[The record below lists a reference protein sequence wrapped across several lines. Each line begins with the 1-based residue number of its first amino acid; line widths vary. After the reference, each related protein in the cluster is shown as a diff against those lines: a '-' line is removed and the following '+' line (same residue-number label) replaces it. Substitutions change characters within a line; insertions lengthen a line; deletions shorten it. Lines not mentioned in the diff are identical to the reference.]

1 MTFVGKVLVF
11 VQLTL
16 SLLFMAFAGA
26 VYSVHNDWKSNYE
39 KTKTQLATAQT
50 DLQNER
56 QGHETT
62 KTDLQTQ
69 LETARQEAETQAA
82 TARALEARVAELDNR
97 VASLT
102 TERNQLQASARIAE
116 KESLARREESMK
128 LRDQNRVLHAS
139 LNEADAKVRNLEDQV
154 YNKDLAIAQM
164 DTKHKGILEQ
174 MAQLERI
181 IRLNNLD
188 TDPTIY
194 QGLQDPPPDV
204 TGLVLNK
211 RPGQTG
217 RSDLVEISLGSDD
230 GLSRGHS
237 LYVYRNQ
244 GEGKYL
250 GRINIVYVEP
260 DRAVG
265 AVMEK
270 SRNGVI
276 EKGDHVTSKL

>member
-26 VYSVHNDWKSNYE
+26 VYSVHNDWKSSYE

-56 QGHETT
+56 QSHETT

-69 LETARQEAETQAA
+69 VELAQQDAEMFAA
-82 TARALEARVAELDNR
+82 TARTLETRVAELDNR

-116 KESLARREESMK
+116 KESLARREEAMK

-139 LNEADAKVRNLEDQV
+139 LNEADANVRNLEDQV
-154 YNKDLAIAQM
+154 YNKDLAISQM

-174 MAQLERI
+174 MGQLERI
-181 IRLNNLD
+181 IRLNNLE

-211 RPGQTG
+211 RQGQTG

>member
-16 SLLFMAFAGA
+16 SLLFMAFAAA
-26 VYSVHNDWKSNYE
+26 VYSVHQDWRTSYE
-39 KTKTQLATAQT
+39 STKTQLETTQR

-56 QGHETT
+56 QNLAKRETE
-62 KTDLQTQ
+62 LQTQ
-69 LETARQEAETQAA
+69 VETQQQRAETAEATN
-82 TARALEARVAELDNR
+82 RGLEAQVAELQNR

-116 KESLARREESMK
+116 KEALARREEAMK

-139 LNEADAKVRNLEDQV
+139 LNESETKVRNLEDQV
-154 YNKDLAIAQM
+154 YNKDLAISQM
-164 DTKHKGILEQ
+164 DEKHKGILGQ

-181 IRLNNLD
+181 IRLNNLE
-188 TDPTIY
+188 TDASAY
-194 QGLQDPPPDV
+194 EGLQDPPPDV

-211 RPGQTG
+211 REGQTG

-230 GLSRGHS
+230 GLNRGHS

-270 SRNGVI
+270 SRNGII

>member
-26 VYSVHNDWKSNYE
+26 VYSVHNDWKSSYD
-39 KTKTQLATAQT
+39 KTKTALATAQT

-56 QGHETT
+56 QNLETT
-62 KTDLQTQ
+62 RTELQTKLQ
-69 LETARQEAETQAA
+69 MEQQRAEAAEA
-82 TARALEARVAELDNR
+82 TSRTLEARVAELDNR

-116 KESLARREESMK
+116 KEALARREEAMK

-139 LNEADAKVRNLEDQV
+139 LNEADGKVRNLEDQV
-154 YNKDLAIAQM
+154 YNKDLAITQM
-164 DTKHKGILEQ
+164 DSKHKGVLEE

-181 IRLNNLD
+181 IRLNNLE
-188 TDPTIY
+188 TDPTVY
-194 QGLQDPPPDV
+194 QGLQDPPPEV

-211 RPGQTG
+211 REGQTG
-217 RSDLVEISLGSDD
+217 RSDLIEISLGSDD

-250 GRINIVYVEP
+250 GRINIVYIEP

-276 EKGDHVTSKL
+276 EKGDYVTSKL

>member
-11 VQLTL
+11 VQLAL

-26 VYSVHNDWKSNYE
+26 VYSVHQDWKTSYDN
-39 KTKTQLATAQT
+39 TKTQLAKAQT

-56 QGHETT
+56 QSHEMT
-62 KTDLQTQ
+62 KTDMQMQ
-69 LETARQEAETQAA
+69 LEMAQQDAEAAQAKVSG
-82 TARALEARVAELDNR
+82 LESRVAELDNR

-116 KESLARREESMK
+116 KEALARREEAMK

-139 LNEADAKVRNLEDQV
+139 LNEADTKVRTLEDEV
-154 YNKDLAIAQM
+154 YNKDLSIAQM
-164 DTKHKGILEQ
+164 DTKHKSILEQ
-174 MAQLERI
+174 MSQLERI
-181 IRLNNLD
+181 IRLNNLE
-188 TDPTIY
+188 TDPNVY
-194 QGLQDPPPDV
+194 QGLQDPPPDI

-211 RPGQTG
+211 REGQTG
-217 RSDLVEISLGSDD
+217 RSDLIEISLGSDD

-237 LYVYRNQ
+237 LYVYRNH